1 VTSGCLF
8 FNEVAA
14 SGRLDVDPRS
24 AAVAVLVEALK
35 CDRNAATWKRF
46 AEVVNMKMKMKMKK
60 EGRR

>member
-1 VTSGCLF
+1 M
-8 FNEVAA
+8 
-14 SGRLDVDPRS
+14 DPRS
-24 AAVAVLVEALK
+24 AAVAVLVALLVEALK